1 MSDVFSVLHL
11 PLGDWI
17 NNDASSVIQGMRPV
31 FQIMK
36 WPVDHTLDAIQSAL
50 VSTSPIIILAAIL
63 LIAWHFSGFRT
74 ALFCVVAMAFI
85 GIIGMWES
93 AMITVA
99 LVSTAVTFT
108 LLIGIPLGLWAGRS
122 DTVSR
127 IVRPVL
133 DVMQTMPAFAYLVPV
148 VILLGI
154 GNVPGAVVTIVFALP
169 PIVRLTE
176 LGIRQVPENLVE
188 AAYAFGSSPMQV
200 LLRIQVPLA
209 MRSIM
214 VGINQTILMAL
225 AMTVITSMIAVEGL
239 GMQVLRGI
247 GRLDIGLAST
257 GGLAIVIL
265 AMVFDRITQGVGA
278 ERRGTAGWTHR
289 GPTGAIVRLVRIVV
303 YPART

>member
-1 MSDVFSVLHL
+1 MSDVFSVLHI
-11 PLGDWI
+11 PLGAWI

-36 WPVDHTLDAIQSAL
+36 WPVDNTLDAIQSAL
-50 VSTSPIIILAAIL
+50 VSSSPIFILGAIL

-74 ALFCVVAMAFI
+74 ALFCVGAMAFI

-122 DTVSR
+122 DTLSR
-127 IVRPVL
+127 ILRPVL

-176 LGIRQVPENLVE
+176 LGIRQVPGNLVE

-209 MRSIM
+209 KRSIM

-257 GGLAIVIL
+257 GGLAIVLL

-278 ERRGTAGWTHR
+278 ERRGTDGWTQR
-289 GPTGAIVRLVRIVV
+289 GPTGTIVRLARIVFPV
-303 YPART
+303 RT